1 LAVYR
6 AASGEVKEM
15 KEYRVIKTSE
25 RDAERV
31 MNEMAREGWEVKT
44 VTYWSYWWVHLLIT
58 FERER

>member
-1 LAVYR
+1 
-6 AASGEVKEM
+6 M